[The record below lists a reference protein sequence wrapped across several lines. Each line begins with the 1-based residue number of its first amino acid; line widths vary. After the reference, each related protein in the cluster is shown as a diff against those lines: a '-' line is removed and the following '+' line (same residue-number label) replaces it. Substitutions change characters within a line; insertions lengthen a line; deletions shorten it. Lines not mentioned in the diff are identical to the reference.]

1 MRPNALTM
9 WPGVSEGTTMMTMT
23 APYVSLALGGLLF
36 FVTAGSAEEL
46 ALGPLRIGLGASEA
60 TVIAALKKEFIVRE
74 IPGGWSAEPRARK
87 DLRAPAVSITTKD
100 GRIHSAS
107 FTWGPKTVTPTLE
120 EMARQLA
127 SAFPAKAQ
135 CDVENVARPFEG
147 GMALA
152 LQFHCGGTI
161 IMMSN
166 GLHAQGNTA
175 SIEIS
180 LAE

>member
-1 MRPNALTM
+1 
-9 WPGVSEGTTMMTMT
+9 MMVMT
-23 APYVSLALGGLLF
+23 PRRVSLALGGLLF
-36 FVTAGSAEEL
+36 FATGGAAEEL
-46 ALGPLRIGLGASEA
+46 ALGPLRIGLGASEVA
-60 TVIAALKKEFIVRE
+60 VIAALKKEFIVRA
-74 IPGGWSAEPRARK
+74 IPGGWSAEPRDRK
-87 DLRAPAVSITTKD
+87 DLRTPVVSITSKD
-100 GRIHSAS
+100 GRIRSAS
-107 FTWGPKTVTPTLE
+107 FTWGPRTVTPTLE

-152 LQFHCGGTI
+152 LQFHCGGTT

-166 GLHAQGNTA
+166 ALHAQGNSA
-175 SIEIS
+175 SIAIS

>member
-1 MRPNALTM
+1 
-9 WPGVSEGTTMMTMT
+9 MTMT
-23 APYVSLALGGLLF
+23 AQYVSLAMGGVLF
-36 FVTAGSAEEL
+36 FATAGSAEEL

-60 TVIAALKKEFIVRE
+60 TVIGALKKEFVVRA
-74 IPGGWSAEPRARK
+74 IPGGWSAEPRDRN
-87 DLRAPAVSITTKD
+87 DHRTPAVSLTSKD
-100 GRIHSAS
+100 GRIRSTS

-127 SAFPAKAQ
+127 SAFPGKAQ
-135 CDVENVARPFEG
+135 CDVENVARPAEG

-152 LQFHCGGTI
+152 LQFHCGGTT

-175 SIEIS
+175 SIAIS